1 MFVVAARYLA
11 REGQD
16 ERVAALLRELAAY
29 SNSTAEPGCALYIVN
44 RGIEEPRRFLLY
56 EQYVDR
62 AAFDGHTSSEPF
74 QRIVLGQVV
83 PLLEERRRDYYD
95 VIAAPGLPGLQAPP

>member
-1 MFVVAARYLA
+1 MT
-11 REGQD
+11 
-16 ERVAALLRELAAY
+16 
-29 SNSTAEPGCALYIVN
+29 SSTRSSRPRCGGRASAPRSHSGRCCWTRRGTGCALYIVN